1 MRATYCYANG
11 FKSRT
16 AGGPATP
23 AAILSRQRRYRHAP
37 CRDFPCLMRLW
48 PGSPTATARPGR
60 ACCRASSGSAVRLI
74 EASAPLRERASA
86 GISDPHAGDVDHPPT
101 SVHVLGLLVA
111 SPVRTNSGMSFGLK
125 PYASSTASLPP
136 ISTAGEQFEGAAMVG
151 LRHPQT
157 VAAQPECRQALLSP
171 LPPEPPLPLPMPDR
185 LFTLIKNR
193 DQLGTAAPLF

>member
-23 AAILSRQRRYRHAP
+23 AAILSRHRRYRHAP

-86 GISDPHAGDVDHPPT
+86 GISDPYAGDVDHPPT
-101 SVHVLGLLVA
+101 SVHVLGLRGREPGADQFGDELRPTRVLLRRNERSRHFA
-111 SPVRTNSGMSFGLK
+111 NVLDEKPNQRAQHPVSQRQDRNRV
-125 PYASSTASLPP
+125 P
-136 ISTAGEQFEGAAMVG
+136 INLQINRQNF
-151 LRHPQT
+151 QT
-157 VAAQPECRQALLSP
+157 E
-171 LPPEPPLPLPMPDR
+171 
-185 LFTLIKNR
+185 
-193 DQLGTAAPLF
+193 LGGIEA